1 MRAGMFIVLSVQ
13 AQPKLQRQRGQI
25 LVLVA
30 IALSVLIG
38 LVGLA
43 IDSGL
48 AYGVKAKLA
57 SAVDAASIAGARALA
72 EGVDDAA
79 RIAAARTAAK
89 DYYAANFPAI
99 FMGAARVPLTDDMIS
114 AVHDST
120 GYWTVTV
127 TGSAVMPVT
136 FMRLL
141 GFSDFPISA
150 MGQSI
155 RRDLDIILVLD
166 TSGSLASPSSTFPA
180 LKAAAVNFVNKFNAG
195 ANGDRVGVVSFAS
208 GAVLDVPIVKDG
220 TRGFNKTQVINAIN
234 ALNVSGSTASA
245 EGLRLALNDINGVPP
260 INRSSLRMIVFF
272 SDGAPND
279 VPAIFNNGGTL
290 VTGDL
295 YSETSSPGTSRAT
308 RIFRSDRRDTQ
319 QSDVNNVST
328 LPALGFEV
336 TGVGFISL
344 ASYNNQRTLTGSPA
358 TNTRCNVNKAARNM
372 TENVAN
378 TARSQGVKIH
388 SIALGAAVNTLEIN
402 FCAYVSGGDASE
414 VGSSLLKRLSNT
426 IDSGLNSYNPA
437 QPTGL
442 YVWAEN
448 AVDLDN
454 AFTSIASEILRLSR

>member
-1 MRAGMFIVLSVQ
+1 MFARKSAMRYVQ
-13 AQPKLQRQRGQI
+13 AQPERGQI
-25 LVLVA
+25 LVFVAVA
-30 IALSVLIG
+30 IFVLIG

-43 IDSGL
+43 VDSGL
-48 AYGVKAKLA
+48 AYGVRAKLA

-72 EGVDDAA
+72 EGVDDDA
-79 RIAAARTAAK
+79 RIAAARRAAK
-89 DYYAANFPAI
+89 DYYAANFPAV
-99 FMGAARVPLTDDMIS
+99 FLGAARVSLTDQMID
-114 AVHDST
+114 AVHDTT
-120 GYWTVTV
+120 GYWNVTV

-195 ANGDRVGVVSFAS
+195 SNGDRVGVVSFAS
-208 GAVLDVPIVKDG
+208 GAVVDVPIVKDG

-245 EGLRLALNDINGVPP
+245 EGLRLALNDINGVPA

-279 VPAIFNNGGTL
+279 VPAIFSNGGTP

-295 YSETSSPGTSRAT
+295 YSETSAPSSSRAT
-308 RIFRSDRRDTQ
+308 RVFRHNQRDSQ
-319 QSDVNNVST
+319 LGDYANIST
-328 LPALGFEV
+328 LPATGFSV
-336 TGVGFISL
+336 TGVGNINL
-344 ASYNNQRTLTGSPA
+344 ASYNNRRILTGSPT

-378 TARSQGVKIH
+378 TARSQVVKIH
-388 SIALGAAVNTLEIN
+388 SIALGAAVNTLEIT
-402 FCAYVSGGDASE
+402 FCSYAASE

-426 IDSGLNSYNPA
+426 SDSDAYNPA
-437 QPTGL
+437 QPVGL

-448 AVDLDN
+448 AVDLDS

>member
-1 MRAGMFIVLSVQ
+1 MLVGKLSVHSNQ
-13 AQPKLQRQRGQI
+13 SQPQGGQI

-30 IALSVLIG
+30 IVLFVLIG

-72 EGVDDAA
+72 EGVDDGA
-79 RIAAARTAAK
+79 RIAAARSAAK
-89 DYYAANFPAI
+89 DYYAANFPDG
-99 FMGAARVPLTDDMIS
+99 FLGAARVPLTDQMID
-114 AVHDST
+114 AVHDAT

-127 TGSAVMPVT
+127 TGSAVMPVN

-180 LKAAAVNFVNKFNAG
+180 LKAAAINFVNKFNAG

-208 GAVLDVPIVKDG
+208 GAVVDVPIVKDG

-245 EGLRLALNDINGVPP
+245 EGLRLALNDINGVPA

-279 VPAIFNNGGTL
+279 VPAVFSNGGTQL
-290 VTGDL
+290 TGDL
-295 YSETSSPGTSRAT
+295 YSETSAPSSSRAT
-308 RIFRSDRRDTQ
+308 RIFRNDRRDTQ
-319 QSDVNNVST
+319 LGDYANIST
-328 LPALGFEV
+328 LPATGFAV
-336 TGVGFISL
+336 TGVGNISL
-344 ASYNNQRTLTGSPA
+344 ASFNNQRTLTGSPY
-358 TNTRCNVNKAARNM
+358 TNNRCNVNKAARNM
-372 TENVAN
+372 AENVAN
-378 TARSQGVKIH
+378 TARSQVVKIH
-388 SIALGAAVNTLEIN
+388 SIALGAAVNALEIS
-402 FCAYVSGGDASE
+402 FCAYTSSE
-414 VGSSLLKRLSNT
+414 LGSNLLKRLSNT
-426 IDSGLNSYNPA
+426 PDSDAYNPA
-437 QPTGL
+437 QSTGL

-448 AVDLDN
+448 AADLDA

>member
-1 MRAGMFIVLSVQ
+1 MLADKSTMCSSHP
-13 AQPKLQRQRGQI
+13 APQRGQI

-30 IALSVLIG
+30 IALFVLIG

-57 SAVDAASIAGARALA
+57 SAVDAAAIAGARALA
-72 EGVDDAA
+72 EGVDDDA
-79 RIAAARTAAK
+79 RIAAARSAAK
-89 DYYAANFPAI
+89 DYYAANFPAD
-99 FMGAARVPLTDDMIS
+99 FMGAARVPLTDQMIV
-114 AVHDST
+114 AVHDAT

-127 TGSAVMPVT
+127 TGSAVMPVA

-166 TSGSLASPSSTFPA
+166 TSGSLASPSGTFAA

-208 GAVLDVPIVKDG
+208 GAVVSVPIVKDG
-220 TRGFNKTQVINAIN
+220 TRGFNRAQVISAIN
-234 ALNVSGSTASA
+234 ALSVSGSTASA
-245 EGLRLALNDINGVPP
+245 EGLRLALNDINGVPA

-279 VPAIFNNGGTL
+279 VPATFSNGGTP

-295 YSETSSPGTSRAT
+295 YSETSSPGTNKAT
-308 RIFRSDRRDTQ
+308 RIFRNDQRDVQLGDYTTI
-319 QSDVNNVST
+319 ST
-328 LPALGFEV
+328 LPTTGFSV
-336 TGVGFISL
+336 TGVGNINL
-344 ASYNNQRTLTGSPA
+344 ASYNNRRTLTGSPF

-378 TARSQGVKIH
+378 TARSQVVKIH
-388 SIALGAAVNTLEIN
+388 SIALGAAVNSLEIT
-402 FCAYVSGGDASE
+402 FCSYASSE
-414 VGSSLLKRLSNT
+414 LGSNLMKRLSNT
-426 IDSGLNSYNPA
+426 SDSDAYNAA

>member
-1 MRAGMFIVLSVQ
+1 MRSESNQ
-13 AQPKLQRQRGQI
+13 HQRGQM

-30 IALSVLIG
+30 VSILVLMG

-43 IDSGL
+43 VDSGL

-57 SAVDAASIAGARALA
+57 SAVDAAAIAGARALA
-72 EGVDDAA
+72 EGVDDDARIVAA
-79 RIAAARTAAK
+79 RKAAK
-89 DYYAANFPAI
+89 DYYAANFPAV
-99 FMGAARVPLTDDMIS
+99 FLGAARVPLTDPMID
-114 AVHDST
+114 AVHDAT
-120 GYWTVTV
+120 GYWTITV

-136 FMRLL
+136 FMRML

-150 MGQSI
+150 MGQAI
-155 RRDLDIILVLD
+155 RRDLDIVLVLD

-195 ANGDRVGVVSFAS
+195 SNGDRVGVVSFAS
-208 GAVLDVPIVKDG
+208 GAVVNVPIVKDG

-245 EGLRLALNDINGVPP
+245 EGLRLALNDINGVPA

-279 VPAIFNNGGTL
+279 VPAVFSNSGTP

-295 YSETSSPGTSRAT
+295 YSETSAPATNRAT
-308 RIFRSDRRDTQ
+308 RVFRHDRRDTQ
-319 QSDVNNVST
+319 LGDYANITT
-328 LPALGFEV
+328 LPNTGFDV
-336 TGVGFISL
+336 TGVGEISL
-344 ASYNNQRTLTGSPA
+344 ASYNNRRVLSGSPY

-378 TARSQGVKIH
+378 TARSQVVKIH
-388 SIALGAAVNTLEIN
+388 SIALGAAVNSLEIT
-402 FCAYVSGGDASE
+402 FCAYTASE

-426 IDSGLNSYNPA
+426 SDSDAYNPA
-437 QPTGL
+437 QPAGL

-448 AVDLDN
+448 AVDLDS

>member
-1 MRAGMFIVLSVQ
+1 MRVLRLS
-13 AQPKLQRQRGQI
+13 LQSARSQCGQI

-30 IALSVLIG
+30 ISMMVLIG

-72 EGVDDAA
+72 EGVDDDA
-79 RIAAARTAAK
+79 RIAAARSAAK
-89 DYYAANFPAI
+89 AYFAANIPAV
-99 FMGAARVPLTDDMIS
+99 FLGAQRVELTDQMIS
-114 AVHDST
+114 AVHDAT
-120 GYWTVTV
+120 GYWTITV
-127 TGSAVMPVT
+127 TGSVVMPVT
-136 FMRLL
+136 FMRVL

-150 MGQSI
+150 LGQAI

-166 TSGSLASPSSTFPA
+166 TSGSLASPAGTFAA

-208 GAVLDVPIVKDG
+208 GGVVDVPIIKDG

-234 ALNVSGSTASA
+234 ALSVSGSTASA
-245 EGLRLALNDINGVPP
+245 EGLRLALNDINGVPAS
-260 INRSSLRMIVFF
+260 NRSSLRMIVFF

-279 VPAIFNNGGTL
+279 VPAIFSNGGTP

-308 RIFRSDRRDTQ
+308 RVYRHDRRDSQLGDYT
-319 QSDVNNVST
+319 NIAT
-328 LPALGFEV
+328 LPNVGFSV
-336 TGVGFISL
+336 TGVGDVSL
-344 ASYNNQRTLTGSPA
+344 ASFNNRRILTGSPY

-372 TENVAN
+372 VENVAN
-378 TARSQGVKIH
+378 TARSQAVKIH
-388 SIALGAAVNTLEIN
+388 SIALGAAVNSLEIN
-402 FCAYVSGGDASE
+402 FCAYPASE

-426 IDSGLNSYNPA
+426 SDSDAYNPA
-437 QPTGL
+437 QPTGM

-448 AVDLDN
+448 AADLDS

>member
-1 MRAGMFIVLSVQ
+1 M
-13 AQPKLQRQRGQI
+13 

-30 IALSVLIG
+30 VSILVLMG

-43 IDSGL
+43 VDSGL

-57 SAVDAASIAGARALA
+57 SAVDAAAIAGARALA
-72 EGVDDAA
+72 EGVDDDARIIAA
-79 RIAAARTAAK
+79 RKAAK
-89 DYYAANFPAI
+89 DYYAANFPAV
-99 FMGAARVPLTDDMIS
+99 FLGAARVPLTDPMID
-114 AVHDST
+114 AVHDAT
-120 GYWTVTV
+120 GYWTITV

-136 FMRLL
+136 FMRML

-150 MGQSI
+150 MGQAI
-155 RRDLDIILVLD
+155 RRDLDIVLVLD
-166 TSGSLASPSSTFPA
+166 TSGSLASPSGTFPA

-195 ANGDRVGVVSFAS
+195 SNGDRVGVVSFAS
-208 GAVLDVPIVKDG
+208 GAVVNVPIVKDG
-220 TRGFNKTQVINAIN
+220 TRGFNKTQVVNAIN

-245 EGLRLALNDINGVPP
+245 EGLRLALNDINGVPA

-279 VPAIFNNGGTL
+279 VPAVFSNGGTP

-308 RIFRSDRRDTQ
+308 RVFRNDRRDTQ
-319 QSDVNNVST
+319 LGDYANIAT
-328 LPALGFEV
+328 LPDVGFDV
-336 TGVGFISL
+336 TGVGEISL
-344 ASYNNQRTLTGSPA
+344 ASYNNRRVLSGSPF

-378 TARSQGVKIH
+378 TARSQVVKIH
-388 SIALGAAVNTLEIN
+388 SIALGAAVNSLEIT
-402 FCAYVSGGDASE
+402 FCAYTASE

-426 IDSGLNSYNPA
+426 SDSDAYNPA
-437 QPTGL
+437 QPAGL

-448 AVDLDN
+448 AVDLDS

>member
-1 MRAGMFIVLSVQ
+1 MRSG
-13 AQPKLQRQRGQI
+13 QPQPQRGQI

-30 IALSVLIG
+30 IALFVLIG

-72 EGVDDAA
+72 EGVDDNA
-79 RIAAARTAAK
+79 RIASARSAAK
-89 DYYAANFPAI
+89 DYYAANLPPVFL
-99 FMGAARVPLTDDMIS
+99 GAERVPLTDQMID
-114 AVHDST
+114 AVHDAT

-180 LKAAAVNFVNKFNAG
+180 LKAAAINFVNKFNAG

-208 GAVLDVPIVKDG
+208 GAVVDVPIVKDG
-220 TRGFNKTQVINAIN
+220 TRGFNRPQVIAAIN

-245 EGLRLALNDINGVPP
+245 EGLRLALNDINGVPA

-279 VPAIFNNGGTL
+279 VPAVFCDGAPNNTPPFYCDVGKR

-295 YSETSSPGTSRAT
+295 YSETSSPGTSKAT
-308 RIFRSDRRDTQ
+308 RIYRNSQRDSQLGTY
-319 QSDVNNVST
+319 SNIAT
-328 LPALGFEV
+328 LPTTGFSV
-336 TGVGFISL
+336 TGVGNVNL
-344 ASYNNQRTLTGSPA
+344 DSYNNHRVLTGSPA

-372 TENVAN
+372 AENVAN
-378 TARSQGVKIH
+378 TARSQVVKIH
-388 SIALGAAVNTLEIN
+388 SIALGSAVNTLEIS
-402 FCAYVSGGDASE
+402 FCSYTANE
-414 VGSSLLKRLSNT
+414 LGSNLMKRLSNT
-426 IDSGLNSYNPA
+426 SDSDAYNA
-437 QPTGL
+437 SQPTGL
-442 YVWAEN
+442 YVWAAN

>member
-1 MRAGMFIVLSVQ
+1 
-13 AQPKLQRQRGQI
+13 
-25 LVLVA
+25 
-30 IALSVLIG
+30 
-38 LVGLA
+38 
-43 IDSGL
+43 
-48 AYGVKAKLA
+48 
-57 SAVDAASIAGARALA
+57 VDAASIAGARALA
-72 EGVDDAA
+72 EGVDDGA
-79 RIAAARTAAK
+79 RIAAARSAAK
-89 DYYAANFPAI
+89 DYYAANFPDG
-99 FMGAARVPLTDDMIS
+99 FLGAARVPLTDQMID
-114 AVHDST
+114 AVHDAT

-180 LKAAAVNFVNKFNAG
+180 LKAAAINFVNKFNAG

-208 GAVLDVPIVKDG
+208 GAVVDVPIVKDG

-245 EGLRLALNDINGVPP
+245 EGLRLALNDINGVPA

-279 VPAIFNNGGTL
+279 VPAVFSNGGTQ

-295 YSETSSPGTSRAT
+295 YSETSAPSSSRAT
-308 RIFRSDRRDTQ
+308 RIFRNDRRDTQ
-319 QSDVNNVST
+319 LGDYANIST
-328 LPALGFEV
+328 LPATGFAV
-336 TGVGFISL
+336 TGVGNISL
-344 ASYNNQRTLTGSPA
+344 ASFNNQRTLTGSPY
-358 TNTRCNVNKAARNM
+358 TNNRCNVNKAARNM
-372 TENVAN
+372 AENVAN
-378 TARSQGVKIH
+378 TARSQVVKIH
-388 SIALGAAVNTLEIN
+388 SIALGAAVNALEIS
-402 FCAYVSGGDASE
+402 FCAYTSSE
-414 VGSSLLKRLSNT
+414 LGSNLLKRLSNT
-426 IDSGLNSYNPA
+426 PDSDAYNPA
-437 QPTGL
+437 QSTGL

-448 AVDLDN
+448 AADLDA

>member
-1 MRAGMFIVLSVQ
+1 MVLF
-13 AQPKLQRQRGQI
+13 
-25 LVLVA
+25 
-30 IALSVLIG
+30 VLIG

-57 SAVDAASIAGARALA
+57 SSVDAASIAGARALA

-127 TGSAVMPVT
+127 TASAVMPVT

-141 GFSDFPISA
+141 GFDAFPISA

-195 ANGDRVGVVSFAS
+195 SNGDRVGVVSFAS

-245 EGLRLALNDINGVPP
+245 EGLRLALNDINGVPA

-279 VPAIFNNGGTL
+279 VPATFSNGGTP

-295 YSETSSPGTSRAT
+295 YSETSSPGTSKAT

-319 QSDVNNVST
+319 LSDVNSIST
-328 LPALGFEV
+328 LPALGFDV
-336 TGVGFISL
+336 TGVGFITL
-344 ASYNNQRTLTGSPA
+344 ASFNNKRTLTGSPA

-372 TENVAN
+372 AENVAN
-378 TARSQGVKIH
+378 TARSQFVKIH
-388 SIALGAAVNTLEIN
+388 SIALGAAVNTLEIT
-402 FCAYVSGGDASE
+402 FCSYTSSE
-414 VGSSLLKRLSNT
+414 LGSNLMKRLSNT
-426 IDSGLNSYNPA
+426 PDSDAFNAL

>member
-1 MRAGMFIVLSVQ
+1 MYAGKLTVLSVQ
-13 AQPKLQRQRGQI
+13 AKPQLQRQCGQI

-99 FMGAARVPLTDDMIS
+99 FMGAERIPLTDDMIS
-114 AVHDST
+114 AVHDAT

-127 TGSAVMPVT
+127 TGSAIMPVT

-141 GFSDFPISA
+141 GFSAFPISA

-166 TSGSLASPSSTFPA
+166 TSGSLASPTSTFPA
-180 LKAAAVNFVNKFNAG
+180 LKAAAINFVNKFNAG
-195 ANGDRVGVVSFAS
+195 TNGDRVGVVSFAS
-208 GAVLDVPIVKDG
+208 GAVVTVPIVKDG
-220 TRGFNKTQVINAIN
+220 TRGFNRQQVIAAIT
-234 ALNVSGSTASA
+234 ALSVSGSTASA
-245 EGLRLALNDINGVPP
+245 EGLRLALNDINGVPA

-279 VPAIFNNGGTL
+279 VPATFCDGAANCL
-290 VTGDL
+290 VSSQVTGDL
-295 YSETSSPGTSRAT
+295 YSETSSPGSSRAT
-308 RIFRSDRRDTQ
+308 RVFRNDQRDTQ
-319 QSDVNNVST
+319 IGTFSNIST
-328 LPALGFEV
+328 LPTAGFAV
-336 TGVGFISL
+336 TDVGNINL
-344 ASYNNQRTLTGSPA
+344 ASYNNRRTLSGSPYI
-358 TNTRCNVNKAARNM
+358 NTRCNVNKAARNM

-378 TARSQGVKIH
+378 TARSQDVKIH
-388 SIALGAAVNTLEIN
+388 SIALGSAVNTLEIN
-402 FCAYVSGGDASE
+402 FCSYTSSE

-426 IDSGLNSYNPA
+426 PDSDAYNPA

-448 AVDLDN
+448 AADLDT

>member
-1 MRAGMFIVLSVQ
+1 MFARKSAMRYVQ
-13 AQPKLQRQRGQI
+13 AQPERGQI
-25 LVLVA
+25 LVFVAVA
-30 IALSVLIG
+30 IFVLIG

-43 IDSGL
+43 VDSGL
-48 AYGVKAKLA
+48 AYGVRAKLA

-72 EGVDDAA
+72 EGVDDDA
-79 RIAAARTAAK
+79 RIAAARRAAK
-89 DYYAANFPAI
+89 DYYAANFPAV
-99 FMGAARVPLTDDMIS
+99 FLGAARVSLTDQMID
-114 AVHDST
+114 AVHDTT

-195 ANGDRVGVVSFAS
+195 SNGDRVGVVSFAS
-208 GAVLDVPIVKDG
+208 GAVVDVPIVKDG
-220 TRGFNKTQVINAIN
+220 TRGFNKTQVMNAIN

-245 EGLRLALNDINGVPP
+245 EGLRLALNDINGVPA

-279 VPAIFNNGGTL
+279 VPAIFSNGGTP

-295 YSETSSPGTSRAT
+295 YSETSAPSSSRAT
-308 RIFRSDRRDTQ
+308 RVFRHNQRDSQ
-319 QSDVNNVST
+319 LGDYANIST
-328 LPALGFEV
+328 LPATGFSV
-336 TGVGFISL
+336 TGVGNINL
-344 ASYNNQRTLTGSPA
+344 ASYNNRRILTGSPT

-378 TARSQGVKIH
+378 TARSQVVKIH
-388 SIALGAAVNTLEIN
+388 SIALGAAVNTLEIT
-402 FCAYVSGGDASE
+402 FCSYAASE

-426 IDSGLNSYNPA
+426 SDSDAYNPA
-437 QPTGL
+437 QPVGL

-448 AVDLDN
+448 AVDLDS

>member
-1 MRAGMFIVLSVQ
+1 M
-13 AQPKLQRQRGQI
+13 

-30 IALSVLIG
+30 VSILVLMG

-43 IDSGL
+43 VDSGL

-57 SAVDAASIAGARALA
+57 SAVDAAAIAGARALA
-72 EGVDDAA
+72 EGVDDDARIIAA
-79 RIAAARTAAK
+79 RKAAK
-89 DYYAANFPAI
+89 DYYAANFPAV
-99 FMGAARVPLTDDMIS
+99 FLGAARVPLTDPMID
-114 AVHDST
+114 AVHDAT
-120 GYWTVTV
+120 GYWTITV

-136 FMRLL
+136 FMRML

-150 MGQSI
+150 MGQAI
-155 RRDLDIILVLD
+155 RRDLDIVLVLD
-166 TSGSLASPSSTFPA
+166 TSGSLASPSGTFPA

-195 ANGDRVGVVSFAS
+195 SNGDRVGVVSFAS
-208 GAVLDVPIVKDG
+208 GAVVNVPIVKDG

-245 EGLRLALNDINGVPP
+245 EGLRLALNDINGVPA

-279 VPAIFNNGGTL
+279 VPAVFCDGAPNTIPPFFCDAGRR

-308 RIFRSDRRDTQ
+308 RVFRNDRRDTQ
-319 QSDVNNVST
+319 LGDYANIAT
-328 LPALGFEV
+328 LPDVGFDV
-336 TGVGFISL
+336 TGVGEISL
-344 ASYNNQRTLTGSPA
+344 ASYNNRRVLSGSPF

-378 TARSQGVKIH
+378 TARSQVVKIH
-388 SIALGAAVNTLEIN
+388 SIALGAAVNSLEIT
-402 FCAYVSGGDASE
+402 FCAYPASE

-426 IDSGLNSYNPA
+426 SDSDAYNPA
-437 QPTGL
+437 QPVGM

-448 AVDLDN
+448 AADLDS

>member
-1 MRAGMFIVLSVQ
+1 M
-13 AQPKLQRQRGQI
+13 
-25 LVLVA
+25 VLVA
-30 IALSVLIG
+30 MALFVLIG

-43 IDSGL
+43 VDSGL

-57 SAVDAASIAGARALA
+57 SAVDAAAIAGARALA
-72 EGVDDAA
+72 EGVDDEA
-79 RIAAARTAAK
+79 RIAAAKRAAK
-89 DYYAANFPAI
+89 DYYSANFPAV
-99 FMGAARVPLTDDMIS
+99 FLGADRVPLTDQMID

-127 TGSAVMPVT
+127 TASAVMHVN

-141 GFSDFPISA
+141 GFSDFSISA

-166 TSGSLASPSSTFPA
+166 TSGSLTTPSGTFPA

-195 ANGDRVGVVSFAS
+195 SNGDRVGVVSFAS
-208 GAVLDVPIVKDG
+208 GAVVDVPIIKDG
-220 TRGFNKTQVINAIN
+220 TRGFNRTQVINAIN

-245 EGLRLALNDINGVPP
+245 EGLRLALNDINGVPAVH
-260 INRSSLRMIVFF
+260 RSSLRMIVFF

-279 VPAIFNNGGTL
+279 VPAIFSNGGTP

-308 RIFRSDRRDTQ
+308 RVFRYDRRDTQ
-319 QSDVNNVST
+319 LGDYANIST
-328 LPALGFEV
+328 LPMTGFAV
-336 TGVGFISL
+336 TGAGNINL
-344 ASYNNQRTLTGSPA
+344 ASYNNRRTLSGSPY

-378 TARSQGVKIH
+378 MARNGVVKIH
-388 SIALGAAVNTLEIN
+388 SIALGSAVNTLEIT
-402 FCAYVSGGDASE
+402 FCAYSSSE
-414 VGSSLLKRLSNT
+414 LGSNLMKRLSNT
-426 IDSGLNSYNPA
+426 LDSDAYNAA

-448 AVDLDN
+448 AADLDN

>member
-1 MRAGMFIVLSVQ
+1 MGKLSMLLVQ
-13 AQPKLQRQRGQI
+13 AQPQLQRQCGQI

-30 IALSVLIG
+30 VALFVLIG

-99 FMGAARVPLTDDMIS
+99 FMGAAREPLTDDMIS

-127 TGSAVMPVT
+127 TGSAVTSVT

-166 TSGSLASPSSTFPA
+166 TSGSLSSPSSTFPA
-180 LKAAAVNFVNKFNAG
+180 LKAAAINFVNKFNAG
-195 ANGDRVGVVSFAS
+195 TNGDRVGVVSFAS
-208 GAVLDVPIVKDG
+208 GAVVTVPIVKDG
-220 TRGFNKTQVINAIN
+220 TRGFNRPQVIAAIN

-279 VPAIFNNGGTL
+279 VPATFSNGGTP

-295 YSETSSPGTSRAT
+295 YSETSSPGSNRAT
-308 RIFRSDRRDTQ
+308 RVFRSDRRDTQ
-319 QSDVNNVST
+319 LGDYANIST
-328 LPALGFEV
+328 LPETGFAV
-336 TGVGFISL
+336 TGVGDVNL
-344 ASYNNQRTLTGSPA
+344 ASYNNRRTLTGSPV

-378 TARSQGVKIH
+378 TARTQVVKIH
-388 SIALGAAVNTLEIN
+388 SIALGSAVNTLEIN
-402 FCAYVSGGDASE
+402 FCSYPASE

-426 IDSGLNSYNPA
+426 TDSDAYNPA
-437 QPTGL
+437 QTTGL

-448 AVDLDN
+448 AADLDA

>member
-1 MRAGMFIVLSVQ
+1 M
-13 AQPKLQRQRGQI
+13 QPIKKQTQCGQI

-30 IALSVLIG
+30 VSLFALIG

-72 EGVDDAA
+72 EGVDDDA
-79 RIAAARTAAK
+79 RIAAARKAAK
-89 DYYAANFPAI
+89 DYYAANFPAV
-99 FMGAARVPLTDDMIS
+99 FLGATRVPLTDQMIQ
-114 AVHDST
+114 AVHDAT
-120 GYWTVTV
+120 GYWTITV

-136 FMRLL
+136 FMKLL
-141 GFSDFPISA
+141 GFSDFPVTA
-150 MGQSI
+150 MGQAI
-155 RRDLDIILVLD
+155 RRDLDIVLVLD
-166 TSGSLASPSSTFPA
+166 TSGSLASPSGTFPA

-195 ANGDRVGVVSFAS
+195 SNGDRVGVVSFAS
-208 GAVLDVPIVKDG
+208 GAVVDVPIVKDG

-245 EGLRLALNDINGVPP
+245 EGLRLALNDINGVPA

-279 VPAIFNNGGTL
+279 VPAIFSNGGTP

-295 YSETSSPGTSRAT
+295 YSETSAPGTNRAT
-308 RIFRSDRRDTQ
+308 RVFRNDRRDTQ
-319 QSDVNNVST
+319 LGEYTNIAT
-328 LPALGFEV
+328 LPATGFAV
-336 TGVGFISL
+336 TGVGNVSL
-344 ASYNNQRTLTGSPA
+344 ASFNNRRTLTGTPY

-378 TARSQGVKIH
+378 TARSQVVKIH
-388 SIALGAAVNTLEIN
+388 SIALGAAVNSLEIT
-402 FCAYVSGGDASE
+402 FCAYAASE

-426 IDSGLNSYNPA
+426 SDSDAYNPA
-437 QPTGL
+437 QPVGM

-448 AVDLDN
+448 AADLDS

>member
-1 MRAGMFIVLSVQ
+1 MRSDQ
-13 AQPKLQRQRGQI
+13 AQHQRGQI

-30 IALSVLIG
+30 VSIFALIG

-72 EGVDDAA
+72 EGVDDDARIVAA
-79 RIAAARTAAK
+79 RNAAK
-89 DYYAANFPAI
+89 NYFAANFPAG
-99 FMGAARVPLTDDMIS
+99 FLGATRVPLTDDMIS
-114 AVHDST
+114 AVHDTT

-127 TGSAVMPVT
+127 TGSAVTPVT
-136 FMRLL
+136 FMRLF
-141 GFSDFPISA
+141 GFTEFPISA

-195 ANGDRVGVVSFAS
+195 SNGDRVGVVSFAS
-208 GAVLDVPIVKDG
+208 GAVVDVPILKDG
-220 TRGFNKTQVINAIN
+220 TRGFNKIQVINAIN

-279 VPAIFNNGGTL
+279 VPAIFSNSGTP

-295 YSETSSPGTSRAT
+295 YSETSSPGTSKAT
-308 RIFRSDRRDTQ
+308 RIFRNDRRDTQ
-319 QSDVNNVST
+319 LGDYANIAS
-328 LPALGFEV
+328 LPESGFAV
-336 TGVGFISL
+336 TGVGNINL
-344 ASYNNQRTLTGSPA
+344 ASYNNQRTLTGSPT

-372 TENVAN
+372 AENVAN
-378 TARSQGVKIH
+378 TARSQVVKIH
-388 SIALGAAVNTLEIN
+388 SIALGAAVNTLEIT
-402 FCAYVSGGDASE
+402 FCSY
-414 VGSSLLKRLSNT
+414 GSSELGSRLMKRLSNT
-426 IDSGLNSYNPA
+426 SDSDAYNA
-437 QPTGL
+437 LQPTGL

>member
-1 MRAGMFIVLSVQ
+1 MRSDQ
-13 AQPKLQRQRGQI
+13 TQHQRGQI

-30 IALSVLIG
+30 VSIFALIG

-43 IDSGL
+43 VDSGL

-79 RIAAARTAAK
+79 RIAAARHAAK
-89 DYYAANFPAI
+89 DYFSANFPAG
-99 FMGAARVPLTDDMIS
+99 FLGATRVPLTDDMIS
-114 AVHDST
+114 AVHDTT

-166 TSGSLASPSSTFPA
+166 TSGSLATPSSTFPA

-195 ANGDRVGVVSFAS
+195 SNGDRVGVVSFAS
-208 GAVLDVPIVKDG
+208 GSVVDVPIVKDG
-220 TRGFNKTQVINAIN
+220 TRGFNKTQVVNAIN

-272 SDGAPND
+272 SDGAPNNVAATFCDGTANTTSPYFCD
-279 VPAIFNNGGTL
+279 VGRR

-295 YSETSSPGTSRAT
+295 YSETSSPGTGKAT
-308 RIFRSDRRDTQ
+308 RIFRNNQRDSQLGTYSNISSLPTTGFDVSDI
-319 QSDVNNVST
+319 N
-328 LPALGFEV
+328 
-336 TGVGFISL
+336 L
-344 ASYNNQRTLTGSPA
+344 ASYNNQRTLTGSPT

-378 TARSQGVKIH
+378 MARNQGVKIH
-388 SIALGAAVNTLEIN
+388 SIALGSAVNTLEIN
-402 FCAYVSGGDASE
+402 FCGYLQDGPSSE
-414 VGSSLLKRLSNT
+414 LGSSLMKRLSNT
-426 IDSGLNSYNPA
+426 VDSGLNIYNPA